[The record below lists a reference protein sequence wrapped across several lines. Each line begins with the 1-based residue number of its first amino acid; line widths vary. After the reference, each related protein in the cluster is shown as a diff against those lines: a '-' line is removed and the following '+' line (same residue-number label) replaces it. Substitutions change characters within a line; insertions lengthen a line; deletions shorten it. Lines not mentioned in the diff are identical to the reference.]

1 MTAPAQ
7 VAGWDVDLLRAT
19 VGARA
24 GTPERMT
31 GWRVRVE
38 AVGRRLGGAE
48 CWSGPAGDVAA
59 EAVVE
64 LATVTARASAALSAS
79 LESLQVL
86 THEAALAQEE
96 AARALAVAATA
107 GLVWNEHGRA
117 TGLPVAP
124 VGSMAPDQLE
134 EVLPRRVAAERA
146 AAFANAFAE
155 DAAAAVA
162 RALRA
167 AEAAG
172 EPLSGIRVP
181 VGTAPTF
188 AALVAR
194 WAPPGPV
201 QPPAVPAV
209 DPPAAAS
216 RWAALPAA
224 DQLAAVRGSPAEI
237 GALDGLPAWAR
248 DQANRLVLAEALRRL
263 PEGSPEHAT
272 AVAVARRLAALEDDG
287 RPGQLLQFDPAGD
300 RVAVAVGDLDTAD
313 AVAVLVPGIL
323 TTPEDDL
330 DDVLVDALAVA
341 AAAGAGPAVAAVAWL
356 GYRTPRVPSMASPQ
370 LARRGGADLDRA
382 LDGLAAAR
390 ATPGAPPRPRT
401 TVVAHS
407 YGTVVTGEA
416 VQAPGRIA
424 ADALVLLGSPG
435 LTGGAAEDLEAGE
448 VHGAWSVADP
458 VSWVQWFGDS
468 PVDASFGDAPLPTEL
483 TQGHTEYLDPDR
495 PTLAAIGEVVAG
507 TRRSGEEPG

>member
-7 VAGWDVDLLRAT
+7 LAGWDVDLLRAT

-24 GTPERMT
+24 GTPDRLT
-31 GWRVRVE
+31 GWRMRVE

-48 CWSGPAGDVAA
+48 CWSGPAGAVAA

-64 LATVTARASAALSAS
+64 LATVAARASAALSAS
-79 LESLQVL
+79 FESLQLL
-86 THEAALAQEE
+86 THEAALGQEE
-96 AARALAVAATA
+96 AARALAVAAAA
-107 GLVWNEHGRA
+107 GLSWGEHGRA
-117 TGLPVAP
+117 AGLPPAP
-124 VGSMAPDQLE
+124 VSSMAPDQLG
-134 EVLPRRVAAERA
+134 EVLARRVAAERA
-146 AAFANAFAE
+146 AAAADALAE
-155 DAAAAVA
+155 DAAVAAA

-167 AEAAG
+167 AETAG
-172 EPLSGIRVP
+172 EPLAEVRVP
-181 VGTAPTF
+181 AGTALTF
-188 AALVAR
+188 GALAAR
-194 WAPPGPV
+194 WAPSGPV
-201 QPPAVPAV
+201 PAPAVPAV
-209 DPPAAAS
+209 DAPAAAS
-216 RWAALPAA
+216 WWAALPAA
-224 DQLAAVRGSPAEI
+224 EQLAAVRSSPAEV

-248 DQANRLVLAEALRRL
+248 DQANRLVLADALRRL
-263 PEGSPEHAT
+263 PEGSAGHAT
-272 AVAVARRLAALEDDG
+272 AVAVAGRLAALEDAG

-323 TTPEDDL
+323 TTPADDL
-330 DDVLVDALAVA
+330 DAVLVDALAVA
-341 AAAGAGPAVAAVAWL
+341 AAAGPGPAIAAVAWL
-356 GYRTPRVPSMASPQ
+356 GYRTPRLGPSMASPR

-390 ATPGAPPRPRT
+390 AVPGVPPRPRT

-416 VQAPGRIA
+416 VRAPGRIA

-458 VSWVQWFGDS
+458 VSWLQWFGDT
-468 PVDASFGDAPLPTEL
+468 PMDPSFGDAPLPTEL
-483 TQGHTEYLDPDR
+483 TQGHVDYLDPDR
-495 PTLAAIGEVVAG
+495 PTLAAIGAVVAG
-507 TRRSGEEPG
+507 TRG